1 MVELKHR
8 SAEAERRREAVLI
21 GRRGIGRQLQRTY
34 EEVLR
39 EPVPGYWLALLTA
52 AEHREG
58 LQVRDQE
65 SRRAG

>member
-1 MVELKHR
+1 MVEVKHR

-52 AEHREG
+52 AEHRA
-58 LQVRDQE
+58 
-65 SRRAG
+65 SRRAGEEEPRRAG